1 MVSIAEELHKK
12 CRRLRELDNAI
23 LNLEQSGALTSLYE
37 TFSKVYDALP
47 NPESSLASIQLLNSN
62 LIDSSFK
69 KQKPKHSPRNSLTM
83 ETVSSKP
90 SGSLVELHNNQIE
103 TFKSKNRLPK
113 AYSFSRDKKLKDKFS
128 LVPGPGSYTPKY
140 RDQSPTYKMTKSTRP
155 DNFTMQ
161 QNSPGCIYTPTY
173 SYSSK

>member
-1 MVSIAEELHKK
+1 
-12 CRRLRELDNAI
+12 
-23 LNLEQSGALTSLYE
+23 
-37 TFSKVYDALP
+37 
-47 NPESSLASIQLLNSN
+47 
-62 LIDSSFK
+62 
-69 KQKPKHSPRNSLTM
+69 M

-103 TFKSKNRLPK
+103 TFKSKTRLPK

-140 RDQSPTYKMTKSTRP
+140 RDQSPTYKIAKSTRP

-173 SYSSK
+173 SCSSIKELL